1 MVGRR
6 CVLPWFWRVDLVTGR
21 GCWAHHGSSQKRAA
35 SWSAPSSSPRFFKAQ
50 RRGRSKKATMA
61 LVSRPFPQVCAFS
74 PIPCSQRSPFLAG
87 WREAWVPGPVWV
99 LKSMVR
105 ILTGHL
111 LFVFQ
116 PTRTS
121 SESIYSRPGS
131 SIPGSPGHTIYVSIT
146 SKRDILGAGEFED
159 WNSRIESP
167 RKEADP

>member
-1 MVGRR
+1 M
-6 CVLPWFWRVDLVTGR
+6 
-21 GCWAHHGSSQKRAA
+21 
-35 SWSAPSSSPRFFKAQ
+35 
-50 RRGRSKKATMA
+50 
-61 LVSRPFPQVCAFS
+61 
-74 PIPCSQRSPFLAG
+74 
-87 WREAWVPGPVWV
+87 PGPVWV
-99 LKSMVR
+99 LKSAVR

-146 SKRDILGAGEFED
+146 SRRDILGAGEFED

-167 RKEADP
+167 RKEAAL